1 MPTYTVRA
9 PNGKTYKITGPAG
22 ATNAQIERAVLEAYP
37 DAGGAP
43 PQSTAQRALANAKTD
58 AQARLAQARRSNDK
72 SAEQTYSREVARLN
86 KMTPQQFYKAPGRA
100 ESFVSGLVEGVTEP
114 IELGLNLFGIGGD
127 KAQRERGKFRLR
139 ESQRQFP
146 GTTTAGE
153 ITGNILATAPG
164 VAGAGR
170 AITAGGKQLAR
181 VLPKAG
187 ASVQRIGAATRTG
200 GLGAGRT
207 PAQTAAL
214 TRGQRGLQLA
224 ERSLG
229 GAIGGVTGAAQTGDD
244 LTEAATFGAGLPVV
258 ANVVKRLG
266 GKAVDLTRLSKV
278 KAGKIIREALGED
291 IDAAKAAFREL
302 SPDDQRLAQ
311 QVLVEAGV
319 EPSPFFGLGKI
330 ATSQMDPDTSRRI
343 LQQQEAVRAGR
354 LAEAAGGSTMEDVRA
369 AVRGGRAAV
378 TEELAPLREEMY
390 RRAGYAGEF
399 VPTKLDEAAELERL
413 AAEQS
418 GLNRRMI
425 LGAGRAET
433 RIGETEDFYS
443 RIGDEFRPEMV
454 SEDRGISGAMTQR
467 GEKAGLTAITARERA
482 GDIFDEVDSLAAE
495 GIRPMRAADL
505 IASLQRKMAEP
516 EILRGSVEEGAI
528 KGVIRQ
534 LEKATDANGMLN
546 PKALGKIRRSG
557 INTLVNQMSVKM
569 GGVPSRTGTPEEA
582 QGTVLELRS
591 LIDDTLRRGGG
602 GDLVD
607 EFLQKSE
614 QGYAAVNRGELAGEA
629 LRLYKQD
636 PSGTQF
642 RALVGGDLPKTVGKI
657 MKGGPESE
665 KFRPAF
671 AGDPRRLMALEKS
684 AEELKTLNTMNE
696 LMSAGQTRA
705 QNILN
710 EQQPGK
716 LSRYAGTIVRAKYP
730 ALAFAGTGTQGAASA
745 FVTPGVQREIANAFT
760 SGQGALQAIEQYPTA
775 AQFSA
780 YLSTLPSPVRNAFAQ
795 AMRAYSQQPSSN
807 VE

>member
-22 ATNAQIERAVLEAYP
+22 ATDAQIERAVLEAYP
-37 DAGGAP
+37 DASGTA
-43 PQSTAQRALANAKTD
+43 PQSTAQRALATAKTD

-139 ESQRQFP
+139 ESQKQFP

-170 AITAGGKQLAR
+170 VITAGGKQLAR

-187 ASVQRIGAATRTG
+187 ASVQRIGTATRTG

-229 GAIGGVTGAAQTGDD
+229 GAIGGVTAAAQTGDD

-258 ANVVKRLG
+258 ANVLKRIG
-266 GKAVDLTRLSKV
+266 GKAVDLRRLSKV

-291 IDAAKAAFREL
+291 IEAAKAAFREL

-330 ATSQMDPDTSRRI
+330 ATSQMDPDTAARI
-343 LQQQEAVRAGR
+343 LAQQEAARTGR
-354 LAEAAGGSTMEDVRA
+354 LAEAAGGETATMRRSA
-369 AVRGGRAAV
+369 AETGRRGV
-378 TEELAPLREEMY
+378 TEVT
-390 RRAGYAGEF
+390 G
-399 VPTKLDEAAELERL
+399 PTREAALTRANVAGRVVPEAEALAEAARQQ

-418 GLNRRMI
+418 GLARRMTF
-425 LGAGRAET
+425 GAERAET
-433 RIGETEDFYS
+433 RLGQADDL
-443 RIGDEFRPEMV
+443 GDVFNPEAV
-454 SEDRGISGAMTQR
+454 ARERGIAGAMTQR
-467 GEKAGLTAITARERA
+467 GEQAAQQAIGLRQQARDMEDVVA
-482 GDIFDEVDSLAAE
+482 DLAAE
-495 GIRPMRAADL
+495 GMQPLTVAPISQSIRAMAAAPGTRASKLQRRALVTAANQLDALADANGVIDARDLYQFRKSELGDIVNVLLSGRNMPPSGVKEGAAKLMGDIRPMIDDAIESAGGVGFKDYLTRTRQGFEAINRQELAAKGAQLAQESPQEFTALMRGERPQMVEDIMGKGTKQYDIGGMAL
-505 IASLQRKMAEP
+505 ADPARYLAMKTSAGELETLNKMAQLGARGEP
-516 EILRGSVEEGAI
+516 RAGNILRA
-528 KGVIRQ
+528 
-534 LEKATDANGMLN
+534 
-546 PKALGKIRRSG
+546 
-557 INTLVNQMSVKM
+557 
-569 GGVPSRTGTPEEA
+569 
-582 QGTVLELRS
+582 
-591 LIDDTLRRGGG
+591 
-602 GDLVD
+602 
-607 EFLQKSE
+607 
-614 QGYAAVNRGELAGEA
+614 
-629 LRLYKQD
+629 
-636 PSGTQF
+636 
-642 RALVGGDLPKTVGKI
+642 
-657 MKGGPESE
+657 
-665 KFRPAF
+665 
-671 AGDPRRLMALEKS
+671 
-684 AEELKTLNTMNE
+684 
-696 LMSAGQTRA
+696 
-705 QNILN
+705 
-710 EQQPGK
+710 QQPGL
-716 LSRYAGTIVRAKYP
+716 LSRGLGTLVRAKFP
-730 ALAFAGTGTQGAASA
+730 AVAFAGTGAQNVESA
-745 FVTPGVQREIANAFT
+745 LVNPNVQREIANAFT

-775 AQFSA
+775 AQFSE

-795 AMRAYSQQPSSN
+795 AMRAYSTDQSR
-807 VE
+807 

>member
-1 MPTYTVRA
+1 MAMTIEQQRALALARARVRVRQ
-9 PNGKTYKITGPAG
+9 
-22 ATNAQIERAVLEAYP
+22 NA
-37 DAGGAP
+37 AP
-43 PQSTAQRALANAKTD
+43 PTTAQRALTNAKTD
-58 AQARLAQARRSNDK
+58 AQARLADARRTNNK

-86 KMTPQQFYKAPGRA
+86 KMTPEQFYKAPGRG

-146 GTTTAGE
+146 FTTTAGE

-170 AITAGGKQLAR
+170 LISAGGKQLAR

-187 ASVQRIGAATRTG
+187 ASVQRIGTATRTG

-214 TRGQRGLQLA
+214 SRGQRGLQLA

-229 GAIGGVTGAAQTGDD
+229 GAIAGVTAAAQTGDD
-244 LTEAATFGAGLPVV
+244 LTEAASFGAGLPVV
-258 ANVVKRLG
+258 ANVLKRLG
-266 GKAVDLTRLSKV
+266 GKVVDLRRLSKV
-278 KAGKIIREALGED
+278 KAGQIIREALGED
-291 IDAAKAAFREL
+291 IEAAKAAFREL

-311 QVLVEAGV
+311 QVLIEAGV

-330 ATSQMDPDTSRRI
+330 ATSQMDPDTSARI
-343 LQQQEAVRAGR
+343 LAQQEAARAGR

-418 GLNRRMI
+418 GLNRRMVEGA
-425 LGAGRAET
+425 LGAET
-433 RIGETEDFYS
+433 RLGQMDDL
-443 RIGDEFRPEMV
+443 GDPFAAEAINRQ
-454 SEDRGISGAMTQR
+454 RGIAGAMTQR
-467 GEKAGLTAITARERA
+467 GEKAGLTAVTARERA
-482 GDIFDEVDSLAAE
+482 GDIFDEIDDLAAE

-505 IASLQRKMAEP
+505 IASLQRKMADP

-591 LIDDTLRRGGG
+591 LIDNTLRQGGG

-607 EFLQKSE
+607 EFLQRSE
-614 QGYAAVNRGELAGEA
+614 RGYAAVNRGELAGEA
-629 LRLYKQD
+629 LRLYKED

-671 AGDPRRLMALEKS
+671 AGDPRRLMALEQS
-684 AEELKTLNTMNE
+684 AAELETLNKMAKLGGRGE
-696 LMSAGQTRA
+696 PRA
-705 QNILN
+705 QNILM
-710 EQQPGK
+710 EQRPG
-716 LSRYAGTIVRAKYP
+716 LMSRGISGATRSMFPSA
-730 ALAFAGTGTQGAASA
+730 AFAGAGAQNIQSA
-745 FVTPGVQREIANAFT
+745 LVTPGAQRELANAFT

-795 AMRAYSQQPSSN
+795 AMRAYAQQPSSN

>member
-37 DAGGAP
+37 DAGGAA

-170 AITAGGKQLAR
+170 VITAGGKQLAR

-187 ASVQRIGAATRTG
+187 ASVQRIGTATRTG

-291 IDAAKAAFREL
+291 VEAAKAAFREL

-311 QVLVEAGV
+311 QVLAEAGV
-319 EPSPFFGLGKI
+319 EPSPYFGLGKI

-343 LQQQEAVRAGR
+343 LEQQEAARAGR
-354 LAEAAGGSTMEDVRA
+354 LAEAAGGGTMEDVRA

-390 RRAGYAGEF
+390 QRAGAASQIVPVAERTARQATQTADEITASGVVPRMRGLEERAGEQ
-399 VPTKLDEAAELERL
+399 AAIMGDKPALFPDMERI
-413 AAEQS
+413 QQ
-418 GLNRRMI
+418 
-425 LGAGRAET
+425 T
-433 RIGETEDFYS
+433 
-443 RIGDEFRPEMV
+443 
-454 SEDRGISGAMTQR
+454 RGISGAAGQR
-467 GEKAGLTAITARERA
+467 ADDAMAAQIELRGAANDLYQM
-482 GDIFDEVDSLAAE
+482 VDDMASQ
-495 GIRPMRAADL
+495 GMRPMRAADL
-505 IASLQRKMAEP
+505 ISSLRRKMADP

-557 INTLVNQMSVKM
+557 INTLVNQMSVRM
-569 GGVPSRTGTPEEA
+569 GGVPSRTGTPEAA

-607 EFLQKSE
+607 EFLQRSE
-614 QGYAAVNRGELAGEA
+614 RGYAAVNRGELAGEA
-629 LRLYKQD
+629 LRLYKED

-671 AGDPRRLMALEKS
+671 AGDPKRLMALEQS
-684 AEELKTLNTMNE
+684 AEELKTLNRMND
-696 LMSAGQTRA
+696 LVSAGQTRA

-760 SGQGALQAIEQYPTA
+760 SGQGALNAIEQYPTA
-775 AQFSA
+775 AQFSE

-795 AMRAYSQQPSSN
+795 ALRAYSSDQPR
-807 VE
+807 

>member
-37 DAGGAP
+37 DAGGAA

-139 ESQRQFP
+139 ESQKQFP

-170 AITAGGKQLAR
+170 LIGAGGKQLAR

-187 ASVQRIGAATRTG
+187 ASVQRIGTATRTG

-390 RRAGYAGEF
+390 QRAGVASQV
-399 VPTKLDEAAELERL
+399 VPTKLSEAAELERL

-418 GLNRRMI
+418 GLNRRMVE
-425 LGAGRAET
+425 GAIGAET
-433 RIGETEDFYS
+433 RLGQMDDL
-443 RIGDEFRPEMV
+443 GDPFAAEAINRQ
-454 SEDRGISGAMTQR
+454 RGIAGAMTER
-467 GEKAGLTAITARERA
+467 GEKAGLTALAARERA
-482 GDIFDEVDSLAAE
+482 GDIYDEIDDLASQ
-495 GIRPMRAADL
+495 GMRPMRAADL
-505 IASLQRKMAEP
+505 IASLQRKMADP

-569 GGVPSRTGTPEEA
+569 GGAPSRTGTPEEA

-636 PSGTQF
+636 PSGAQF

>member
-9 PNGKTYKITGPAG
+9 PNGRSYKITGPAG
-22 ATNAQIERAVLEAYP
+22 ATNAQIEKALLEAYP
-37 DAGGAP
+37 DARGAAP
-43 PQSTAQRALANAKTD
+43 AKPVRGQRIREEAAAVLSGIERGMQPLVNAMDYINPLA
-58 AQARLAQARRSNDK
+58 
-72 SAEQTYSREVARLN
+72 YV
-86 KMTPQQFYKAPGRA
+86 P
-100 ESFVSGLVEGVTEP
+100 
-114 IELGLNLFGIGGD
+114 NLFFKED
-127 KAQRERGKFRLR
+127 KTQKE
-139 ESQRQFP
+139 
-146 GTTTAGE
+146 
-153 ITGNILATAPG
+153 
-164 VAGAGR
+164 
-170 AITAGGKQLAR
+170 KQLAR
-181 VLPKAG
+181 QGAIQQQAKPNYFAG
-187 ASVQRIGAATRTG
+187 GKIAGEIAATAPFVGAAGRIIESGGQMLTPLMSRVGPSVQRIGKFTRTG
-200 GLGAGRT
+200 GVGSGRT

-214 TRGQRGLQLA
+214 TKSQRALQLA
-224 ERSLG
+224 ERSAG
-229 GAIGGVTGAAQTGDD
+229 GAIGGVTTAALTGQDK
-244 LTEAATFGAGLPVV
+244 TEAATFGAGLPVV
-258 ANVVKRLG
+258 ANILKRVG
-266 GKAVDLTRLSKV
+266 GKFVDLSRLSKV
-278 KAGKIIREALGED
+278 QAGKIIREALGED
-291 IDAAKAAFREL
+291 VEAAKAAFLAL

-343 LQQQEAVRAGR
+343 LEQQEAVRAGR

-378 TEELAPLREEMY
+378 TDELAPVREEMY
-390 RRAGYAGEF
+390 RRAGYANEF

-482 GDIFDEVDSLAAE
+482 GDIYDEIDDLAAE

-505 IASLQRKMAEP
+505 IASLQRKMADP
-516 EILRGSVEEGAI
+516 EILRGSIEEGAI

-557 INTLVNQMSVKM
+557 INTIVNKLSVQM
-569 GGVPSRTGTPEEA
+569 GGVPSRTGTPEAA

-591 LIDDTLRRGGG
+591 LIDDTLRNGGA

-614 QGYAAVNRGELAGEA
+614 RGYAAVNRGELAGEA
-629 LRLYKQD
+629 LRLYKED

-657 MKGGPESE
+657 MQGGPESE

-716 LSRYAGTIVRAKYP
+716 LSKAAGSLVRAKYP
-730 ALAFAGTGTQGAASA
+730 SLAFAGSGAQGATSA
-745 FVTPGVQREIANAFT
+745 IVTPNVQREIANAFT
-760 SGQGALQAIEQYPTA
+760 SGRNALQAIEQYPTA
-775 AQFSA
+775 TQISE
-780 YLSTLPSPVRNAFAQ
+780 YISSLPSPVRNAFAQ
-795 AMRAYSQQPSSN
+795 AMRAYSQSSSN
-807 VE
+807 Q

>member
-22 ATNAQIERAVLEAYP
+22 ATDAQIERAVLEAYP
-37 DAGGAP
+37 DASGTA
-43 PQSTAQRALANAKTD
+43 PQSTAQRALATAKKD

-139 ESQRQFP
+139 ESQKQFP

-170 AITAGGKQLAR
+170 VITAGGKQLAR

-187 ASVQRIGAATRTG
+187 ASVQRIGTATRTG

-229 GAIGGVTGAAQTGDD
+229 GAIGGVTAAAQTGDD

-258 ANVVKRLG
+258 ANVLKRIG
-266 GKAVDLTRLSKV
+266 GKAVDLRRLSKV

-330 ATSQMDPDTSRRI
+330 ATSQMDPDTAARI
-343 LQQQEAVRAGR
+343 LAQQEAARTGR
-354 LAEAAGGSTMEDVRA
+354 LAEAAGGETATMRRSA
-369 AVRGGRAAV
+369 AETGRRGV
-378 TEELAPLREEMY
+378 TEVT
-390 RRAGYAGEF
+390 G
-399 VPTKLDEAAELERL
+399 PTREAALTRANVAGRVVPEAEALAEAARQQ

-418 GLNRRMI
+418 GLARRMT
-425 LGAGRAET
+425 LGANRAET

-454 SEDRGISGAMTQR
+454 SADRGIAGAMTQR
-467 GEKAGLTAITARERA
+467 GEQAAQQAIGLRQQARDMEDVVA
-482 GDIFDEVDSLAAE
+482 DLAAE
-495 GIRPMRAADL
+495 GMQPLTVAPISQSIRAMAAAPGTRASKLQRRALVTAANQLDALADANGVIDARDLYQFRKSELGDIVNVLLSGRNMPPSGVKEGAAKLMGDIRPMIDDAIESAGGVGFKDYLTRTRQGFEAINRQELAAKGAQLAQESPQEFTALMRGERPQMVEDIMGKGTKQYDIGGMAL
-505 IASLQRKMAEP
+505 ADPARYLAMKTSAGELETLNKMAQLGARGEP
-516 EILRGSVEEGAI
+516 RAGNILRA
-528 KGVIRQ
+528 
-534 LEKATDANGMLN
+534 
-546 PKALGKIRRSG
+546 
-557 INTLVNQMSVKM
+557 
-569 GGVPSRTGTPEEA
+569 
-582 QGTVLELRS
+582 
-591 LIDDTLRRGGG
+591 
-602 GDLVD
+602 
-607 EFLQKSE
+607 
-614 QGYAAVNRGELAGEA
+614 
-629 LRLYKQD
+629 
-636 PSGTQF
+636 
-642 RALVGGDLPKTVGKI
+642 
-657 MKGGPESE
+657 
-665 KFRPAF
+665 
-671 AGDPRRLMALEKS
+671 
-684 AEELKTLNTMNE
+684 
-696 LMSAGQTRA
+696 
-705 QNILN
+705 
-710 EQQPGK
+710 QQPGL
-716 LSRYAGTIVRAKYP
+716 LSRGLGTLVRAKFP
-730 ALAFAGTGTQGAASA
+730 AVAFAGTGAQNVESA
-745 FVTPGVQREIANAFT
+745 LVNPNVQREIANAFT

-775 AQFSA
+775 AQFSE

-795 AMRAYSQQPSSN
+795 AMRAYSTDQSR
-807 VE
+807 

>member
-1 MPTYTVRA
+1 
-9 PNGKTYKITGPAG
+9 
-22 ATNAQIERAVLEAYP
+22 
-37 DAGGAP
+37 
-43 PQSTAQRALANAKTD
+43 
-58 AQARLAQARRSNDK
+58 
-72 SAEQTYSREVARLN
+72 
-86 KMTPQQFYKAPGRA
+86 MTPQQFYKAPGRA

-139 ESQRQFP
+139 ESQKQFP

-170 AITAGGKQLAR
+170 LIGAGGKQLAR

-187 ASVQRIGAATRTG
+187 ASVQRIGTATRTG

-390 RRAGYAGEF
+390 QRAGVASQV
-399 VPTKLDEAAELERL
+399 VPTKLSEAAELERL

-418 GLNRRMI
+418 GLNRRMVE
-425 LGAGRAET
+425 GAIGAET
-433 RIGETEDFYS
+433 RLGQMDDL
-443 RIGDEFRPEMV
+443 GDPFAAEAINRQ
-454 SEDRGISGAMTQR
+454 RGIAGAMTER
-467 GEKAGLTAITARERA
+467 GEKAGLTALAARERA
-482 GDIFDEVDSLAAE
+482 GDIYDEIDDLASQ
-495 GIRPMRAADL
+495 GMRPMRAADL
-505 IASLQRKMAEP
+505 IASLQRKMADP

-569 GGVPSRTGTPEEA
+569 GGAPSRTGTPEEA

-636 PSGTQF
+636 PSGAQF